1 MAALESLFYC
11 DYSLSIKAGVHFT
24 LCGGTI
30 CKLGTKKHHDAY
42 LDRMDTL
49 DLPGSFSMTELG
61 EWIEESGEGRRGE
74 GGGDEALCLT
84 GQSLAGWVVIL
95 LLLLLLS
102 ACYCAPLHH
111 PLTHPAFSPHT
122 RLLPHPAP
130 SSRPGHGSNVMGIE
144 TVATYDPIAR
154 EFIIHTPNNEASK
167 YWIGGTGQHG
177 KVRALSL
184 SGAGGVTSCKPL
196 RK

>member
-61 EWIEESGEGRRGE
+61 ERTVGGRGEGRRGE
-74 GGGDEALCLT
+74 GCDEALCLT
-84 GQSLAGWVVIL
+84 GPSLAEQSLAGL
-95 LLLLLLS
+95 LHFCCFCS
-102 ACYCAPLHH
+102 CWCAAVASLP
-111 PLTHPAFSPHT
+111 PPPPPTSSSSHT
-122 RLLPHPAP
+122 LNPTSSQATAP
-130 SSRPGHGSNVMGIE
+130 
-144 TVATYDPIAR
+144 T
-154 EFIIHTPNNEASK
+154 
-167 YWIGGTGQHG
+167 
-177 KVRALSL
+177 
-184 SGAGGVTSCKPL
+184 
-196 RK
+196 